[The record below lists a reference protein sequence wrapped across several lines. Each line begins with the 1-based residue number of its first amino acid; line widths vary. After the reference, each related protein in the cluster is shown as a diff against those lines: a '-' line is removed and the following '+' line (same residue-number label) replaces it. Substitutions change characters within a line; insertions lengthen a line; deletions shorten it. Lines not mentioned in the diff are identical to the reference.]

1 MKTVRLAARFLF
13 LILLLAL
20 AGCGTRDPYAP
31 ILDLTELAQDAGA
44 YHGLPPH
51 ERLLSEGAQQAAW
64 DRFLAAHFD
73 PWVRTAPAHTA
84 EEAFWGLSSYAGK
97 ELFGEN
103 TLPRDPGWLDRMR
116 ENSRTDAY
124 PSLHRRAVAV
134 VNTDMR
140 VLPTLHPAF
149 LDARKPGEGFPF
161 DYMQNS
167 LVLAGTPLL
176 ATHASADRAWVLV
189 ESRFT
194 YGWVRATDIGWVGDD
209 VAAAYR
215 TGSYAAVTRDRV
227 PVTDRDGQY
236 CFTAQVGAILPVAE
250 TSADGRMTA
259 LVPVRDDRGNAV
271 LHRAE
276 LPKTA
281 ARPAPVPAT
290 PANFARVANAMM
302 GRQYGWG
309 GLFENR
315 DCSAMTM
322 DLMAAFGVLLPRNS
336 SRQIETGS
344 KVSLE
349 GMGRDEKKQ
358 AIIER
363 GTPFLTLVRKPG
375 HIMLYVGSRGG
386 EPIVLHATWGVK
398 TETGDGF
405 GRKVIGATVITTLE
419 PGLELSDLARHG
431 GVLLDSV
438 RAVTTLP

>member
-1 MKTVRLAARFLF
+1 MTPKYFSIPLLVLIFL
-13 LILLLAL
+13 L
-20 AGCGTRDPYAP
+20 AGCGTKDPYAP

-44 YHGLPPH
+44 YHGLPAH
-51 ERLLSEGAQQAAW
+51 ERLLSEDAQQTAW

-73 PWVRTAPAHTA
+73 PWVRTAPKHTA
-84 EEAFWGLSSYAGK
+84 EEAFWGLASYAGK

-103 TLPRDPGWLDRMR
+103 TLPRDPDWLDRMR
-116 ENSRTDAY
+116 ENSRTDDY
-124 PSLHRRAVAV
+124 PSLHRRAVTV
-134 VNTDMR
+134 VNTNMR

-149 LDARKPGEGFPF
+149 YDSRKAGEGFPF

-176 ATHASADRAWVLV
+176 ATHVSADRAWVLV
-189 ESRFT
+189 ECRFA
-194 YGWVRATDIGWVGDD
+194 YGWVRATDIGWVDD
-209 VAAAYR
+209 DFVAAYQ
-215 TGSYAAVTRDRV
+215 TGTYAAVTSDHV
-227 PVTDRDGQY
+227 PVLDRDGLY
-236 CFTAQVGAILPVAE
+236 CFTAQVGAILPVAK
-250 TSADGRMTA
+250 TTADGHITA
-259 LVPVRDDRGNAV
+259 LIPVRDDRGNAV
-271 LHRAE
+271 IHPAE
-276 LPKTA
+276 LPKSA
-281 ARPAPVPAT
+281 AQSAPVPAT
-290 PANFARVANAMM
+290 PAEFARVANGMM

-322 DLMAAFGVLLPRNS
+322 DLMATFGILLPRNS
-336 SRQIETGS
+336 SKQIETGV

-349 GMGRDEKKQ
+349 GLDRDKKKQ

-363 GTPFLTLVRKPG
+363 STPFLTLVRKPG
-375 HIMLYVGSRGG
+375 HIMLYVGSREG

-419 PGLELSDLARHG
+419 PGLELDDLARHG